1 MRGRTEPGA
10 RPIRRRL
17 PAIVGVVLVAAGLA
31 SAMDWTAHA
40 TAELPTDLAQA
51 VNAYDRATTS
61 NDIEALD
68 GIVADDYMLVN
79 SDSTVQDKQ
88 SYLADFAVPGFKLHP
103 YEIDQP
109 LQKVLG
115 DTALTGGLVKLSWTL
130 DGTRESRLLRIV
142 HVWAERDDRWRLT
155 YTQLTRVPE

>member
-1 MRGRTEPGA
+1 MRNRTEPGA
-10 RPIRRRL
+10 RLICRRL

-31 SAMDWTAHA
+31 SAMEGTAHG
-40 TAELPTDLAQA
+40 TAELPTELAQA
-51 VNAYDRATTS
+51 VSAYDRATTS

-115 DTALTGGLVKLSWTL
+115 NTALTGGLVKLSWTL

-142 HVWAERDDRWRLT
+142 HVWAERDDQWRLT